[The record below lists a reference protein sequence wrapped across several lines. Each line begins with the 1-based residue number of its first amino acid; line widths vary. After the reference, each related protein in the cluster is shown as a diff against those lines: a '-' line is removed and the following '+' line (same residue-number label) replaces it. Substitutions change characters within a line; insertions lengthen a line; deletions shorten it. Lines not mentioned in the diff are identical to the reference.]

1 MTIMLDAMPYL
12 TVGVALYAQAAYLFR
27 KELLNQPKAI
37 YVRSVETAPGCS
49 PVAIPPGAQAV

>member
-1 MTIMLDAMPYL
+1 MFHAMPYL
-12 TVGVALYAQAAYLFR
+12 MAGVARYAQAAYLFR